1 MTLELPNDLFLAE
14 VRKLL
19 AEGHT
24 ATIMVRGNSMRPFLE
39 NNRDSIELTAVTH
52 INKGDAVL
60 AEIAPGKYVFH
71 RIIAID
77 GEKVTLMG
85 DGNVRG
91 TEHCLQ
97 ANVCAN
103 VATFIRKGKSYSPEG
118 RSWRV
123 YSWIWP
129 RLCPIRRY
137 LLWIY
142 RHFFIRPQKNN
153 HYENQARI

>member
-1 MTLELPNDLFLAE
+1 VTLELPNDLFLAE

-24 ATIMVRGNSMRPFLE
+24 ATLHVRGNSMRPFLE
-39 NNRDSIELTAVTH
+39 DRRDSIVLTAVTH

-71 RIIAID
+71 RIIALN
-77 GEKVTLMG
+77 GEQVTLMG

-91 TEHCLQ
+91 TEHCLR
-97 ANVCAN
+97 ADVCAN
-103 VATFIRKGKSYSPEG
+103 AAAFIRKGKTFTPEG
-118 RSWRV
+118 RCWRH
-123 YSWIWP
+123 YSWWWT
-129 RLCPIRRY
+129 RLRPIRRY

-142 RHFFIRPQKNN
+142 RHFFI
-153 HYENQARI
+153 